1 MTRNPQEFCRL
12 PGCQWDSRVLGR
24 QKKNISK
31 GIQEMPILQKGK
43 SLKDN
48 SPPKD
53 RLLSKGENSDETLFF
68 PEEKTKNIS
77 IMSSMT
83 LSEMERKYLT
93 LFEFIYR
100 NTNGNGYYQTS
111 TESIYARIII
121 TK

>member
-1 MTRNPQEFCRL
+1 
-12 PGCQWDSRVLGR
+12 
-24 QKKNISK
+24 
-31 GIQEMPILQKGK
+31 MPILQKGK
-43 SLKDN
+43 ILKDN